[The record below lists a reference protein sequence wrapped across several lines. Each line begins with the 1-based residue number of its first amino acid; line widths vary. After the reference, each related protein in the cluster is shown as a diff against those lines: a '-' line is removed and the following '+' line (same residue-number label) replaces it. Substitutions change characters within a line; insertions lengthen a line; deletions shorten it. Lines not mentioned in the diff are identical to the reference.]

1 MGSSCK
7 IVIFFPEQYTVPSVL
22 CSNLKQVTFFLLIEG
37 FGSFFFFFEM
47 LIVFFFLKK
56 VDTVSMLL
64 FTRTDWITIAKQIL
78 TYIL

>member
-47 LIVFFFLKK
+47 LIVFFFFLKK
-56 VDTVSMLL
+56 S
-64 FTRTDWITIAKQIL
+64 
-78 TYIL
+78 

>member
-47 LIVFFFLKK
+47 LIVFFFSQKK
-56 VDTVSMLL
+56 LILSVCCCSPELIELL
-64 FTRTDWITIAKQIL
+64 LLNKF
-78 TYIL
+78 